1 MSLTNRSLSLSL
13 LSLQLISECKDAPLN
28 LRVGLKVKDELG
40 MGVDEIK
47 VVVNGE
53 TITWEVEKL
62 QIRRPV
68 PFALVIEGPQ
78 VTLFMGGK
86 EISAKPWQGVIPPIF
101 GKARV
106 GSTNSFAGVIKDLFL
121 FDGVFSY
128 P

>member
-1 MSLTNRSLSLSL
+1 MG
-13 LSLQLISECKDAPLN
+13 
-28 LRVGLKVKDELG
+28 VGLKVKDELG

-53 TITWEVEKL
+53 TIAWEVEKL

-86 EISAKPWQGVIPPIF
+86 EISAKPWQGVIPPSLVRRGWGAQI
-101 GKARV
+101 ALLASSRISSS
-106 GSTNSFAGVIKDLFL
+106 STASSPTPKPVNPVCVCYES
-121 FDGVFSY
+121 
-128 P
+128 